1 MAYQAAVAAGTDPN
15 GAMPP
20 DDPSSV
26 RVVRWVMDNAHCGW
40 LIGKGGSGIKN
51 IEVTYIPLG
60 RCFLL
65 DPTLSSCCFVT
76 NTDALRK
83 VRMTMFC

>member
-1 MAYQAAVAAGTDPN
+1 MTTSQDEYEMAYQEAVAAGTDPN

-51 IEVTYIPLG
+51 IEVCTWNVSV
-60 RCFLL
+60 FV
-65 DPTLSSCCFVT
+65 LSFT
-76 NTDALRK
+76 NWRSSNC
-83 VRMTMFC
+83 R